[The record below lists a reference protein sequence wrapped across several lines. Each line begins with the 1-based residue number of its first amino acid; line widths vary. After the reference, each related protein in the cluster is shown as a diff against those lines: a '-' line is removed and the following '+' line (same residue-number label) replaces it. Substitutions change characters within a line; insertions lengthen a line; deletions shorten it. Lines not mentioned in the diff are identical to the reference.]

1 MSFQKILCATDFS
14 PGSEHALRVAVRL
27 AVRSQAELV
36 IAHVWHVPV
45 LAFANE
51 LTFPADTLMR
61 MIDDDKRGLTAALG
75 EATRL
80 GAPRVTT
87 RLLTGVPW
95 EQITETLQAEP
106 AFDLVVMGTHGRT
119 GMARVLLGSVAEKVV
134 RHAPCSVLAVRGRG
148 DVVPFRHVLCPVDF
162 SESSHNAVEL
172 AATLVEPGGDG
183 IQLLHAIEL
192 PMTYSGDPLQTNF
205 LVDLDRRAT
214 HQLEQWASKIHEEV
228 AVPVV
233 TRAMRGGPAAQA
245 LSALEDDPT
254 FDLVVTGSHGR
265 TGLQRVLLG
274 SVAETIVRHAPCP
287 VLVAR
292 AARLN

>member
-14 PGSEHALRVAVRL
+14 AGSEHALRVAVRL

-36 IAHVWHVPV
+36 IAHVWHVPA

-51 LTFPADTLMR
+51 MTFPADTLMR
-61 MIDDDKRGLTAALG
+61 MIEDDKHGLTVALG
-75 EATRL
+75 EAKRL
-80 GAPRVTT
+80 GAARVST

-95 EQITETLQAEP
+95 EQITDTLQAEP

-119 GMARVLLGSVAEKVV
+119 GITRVLLGSVAEKVV
-134 RHAPCSVLAVRGRG
+134 RHAPCSVLAVRGPG
-148 DVVPFRHVLCPVDF
+148 DVMPFRHVLCPVDF

-172 AATLVEPGGDG
+172 AATLVEPGGAG

-192 PMTYSGDPLQTNF
+192 PTAYSRDPLQVNF
-205 LVDLDRRAT
+205 VVDLDRRASA
-214 HQLEQWASKIHEEV
+214 QLETWASRLHEEV
-228 AVPVV
+228 AVPIV
-233 TRAMRGGPAAQA
+233 TRATSGSPVAQTLAA
-245 LSALEDDPT
+245 LDDDPT
-254 FDLVVTGSHGR
+254 FDLVVMGSHGR
-265 TGLQRVLLG
+265 TGVQRVVLG